1 MRTNMEIDDELMRR
15 AMAASGKPTKKATV
29 EAALE
34 LLVKVK
40 GQERIREA
48 FGKLPWDGDLDAM
61 RLDRPEQRPTTI
73 ARCGRSASARARRST
88 S

>member
-1 MRTNMEIDDELMRR
+1 LRTNIEIDDRLMRR
-15 AMAASGKPTKKATV
+15 AMSASGETTKKATV

-48 FGKLPWDGDLDAM
+48 FGKLPWNDDLEAL
-61 RLDRPEQRPTTI
+61 RLDH
-73 ARCGRSASARARRST
+73 RAER
-88 S
+88 